1 MAVTSQRDGVAP
13 CATLDGS
20 AVRELAHPAVHG
32 NRAQSLAEATLAP
45 GAATKLH
52 RHERAEEIY
61 HVTAGA
67 GTMTL
72 GGSRFAIGAGDTIV
86 IAPGTAHRLEN
97 PGPAPLVVL
106 CACAP
111 AYAHADTVLL
121 E

>member
-1 MAVTSQRDGVAP
+1 MGVTSQRDRVAP
-13 CATLDGS
+13 YGTLDGS
-20 AVRELAHPAVHG
+20 AIRELAHPAVHG

-52 RHERAEEIY
+52 LHERSEEIY

-72 GGSRFAIGAGDTIV
+72 AGARFAIAAGDTIV

-97 PGPAPLVVL
+97 PGPGALVVL

-121 E
+121 D